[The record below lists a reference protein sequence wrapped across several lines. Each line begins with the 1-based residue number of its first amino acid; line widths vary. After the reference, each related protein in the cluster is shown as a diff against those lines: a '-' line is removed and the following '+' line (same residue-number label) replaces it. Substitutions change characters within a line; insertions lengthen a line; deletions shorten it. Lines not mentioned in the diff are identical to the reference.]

1 MESVPIFCITLIY
14 EMMVV
19 EPRLRALSVAESQ
32 SSQYFP
38 PPSKPS
44 KVCLVIERRIS
55 HHDGKAGD
63 VKISTFYKNFLPFP
77 DLSFTIYVEA
87 CYVGWRWHLDT
98 VINIK

>member
-55 HHDGKAGD
+55 HHDGKAGE
-63 VKISTFYKNFLPFP
+63 VKISTNKNFLPFS

>member
-1 MESVPIFCITLIY
+1 MSKLLALNLDSLPIDCIKRIY
-14 EMMVV
+14 EIDVV
-19 EPRLRALSVAESQ
+19 EPRLLALSVAEPH

-87 CYVGWRWHLDT
+87 CYVG
-98 VINIK
+98 

>member
-1 MESVPIFCITLIY
+1 MPIFCITLIY
-14 EMMVV
+14 EMMVK
-19 EPRLRALSVAESQ
+19 EPRFCAPCLSQ
-32 SSQYFP
+32 HSSQYFP

-63 VKISTFYKNFLPFP
+63 VKISIYKNFLPFP